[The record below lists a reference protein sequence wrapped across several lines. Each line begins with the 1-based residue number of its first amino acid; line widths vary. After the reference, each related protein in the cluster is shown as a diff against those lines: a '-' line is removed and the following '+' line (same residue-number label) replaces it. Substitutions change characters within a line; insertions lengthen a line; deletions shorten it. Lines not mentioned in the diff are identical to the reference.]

1 MIILDA
7 RVLIA
12 HRDPDDAH
20 HESATRLL
28 LDHVDE
34 DFGASVVTV
43 AECLV
48 GPIRAQQQ
56 ERLQKFL
63 DQLGVTVIPSDPSAG
78 AVLASLRAR
87 TSLKM
92 PDCCVMAAA
101 QACAGQIATFDE
113 RLRAA
118 ANQIGVPVLS
128 PG

>member
-7 RVLIA
+7 SVLIA

-20 HESATRLL
+20 HEPATRLL

-34 DFGASVVTV
+34 DFGASVITM

-48 GPIRAQQQ
+48 GPTRVQQQ
-56 ERLQKFL
+56 ERFQKFL
-63 DQLGVTVIPSDPSAG
+63 DQLGVTVIPLDRSAG
-78 AVLASLRAR
+78 AVLATLRAQ

-101 QACAGQIATFDE
+101 RACAGHIATFDE

-118 ANQIGVPVLS
+118 GNQIGVPVLS